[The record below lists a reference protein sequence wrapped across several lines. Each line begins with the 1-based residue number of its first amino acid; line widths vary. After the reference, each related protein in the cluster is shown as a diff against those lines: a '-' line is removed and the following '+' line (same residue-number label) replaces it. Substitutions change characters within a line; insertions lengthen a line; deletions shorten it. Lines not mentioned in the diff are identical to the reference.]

1 MNLWRT
7 IVVACLALPILAG
20 AAVGQEKKTLTV
32 WMTDS
37 RASYKAWL
45 VKYIAEFKKTRPDV
59 EINVVQ
65 MAPNDA
71 YVKWPAAVAAG
82 NAPDITWMF
91 VAYAPWLHEMP
102 GGGFLP
108 MNDVIEQLGAEK
120 FSETT
125 KAAWRHNGQY
135 LCAPVSRQTSYLFW
149 RKDKFKA
156 AGLEAP
162 RTWADVT
169 AAAKK
174 LTAPEAGQF
183 GIAMAG
189 KPDFQL
195 KQVWETIL
203 YSNGG
208 NLIARD
214 GKVTVDSP
222 ESVRATDIYRELFA
236 SSPPGSM
243 ANGFIEI
250 NRIFAQGSAAMVVSL
265 PVVLTQL
272 LSVDAS
278 LAGQVGAVIPSDNGG
293 DATMQNYRGWC
304 VFKTSKHPE
313 LAKEF
318 IKLLFTTDAYA
329 DHLEAGQLASLP
341 VYNDRVAVDRF
352 FSTNA
357 TAKAFPD
364 ALRYILDNGRGYYA
378 GINLYGPSPQAGQL
392 NNEGVIERA
401 LNRFLVEKG
410 SAATT
415 VKTMH
420 SEFERIM
427 NK

>member
-1 MNLWRT
+1 MLWRK
-7 IVVACLALPILAG
+7 IIAACVALPLLAG
-20 AAVGQEKKTLTV
+20 SVAAQEKKTLTV

-37 RASYKAWL
+37 RVSYKAWL
-45 VKYIAEFKKTRPDV
+45 EKYIAEFKKTRPGV

-65 MAPNDA
+65 MAPADA

-91 VAYAPWLHEMP
+91 VAFAPWLHDMP
-102 GGGFLP
+102 RGGFVP
-108 MNDVIEQLGAEK
+108 MNDVVEQLGADR

-125 KAAWRHNGQY
+125 KAAWRLNGDY
-135 LCAPVSRQTSYLFW
+135 LCVPVSRQTSYLFW

-156 AGLEAP
+156 AGLDAP
-162 RTWADVT
+162 RTWSDVI

-174 LTAPEAGQF
+174 LTTPETGQF

-189 KPDFQL
+189 KPDFQIR
-195 KQVWETIL
+195 QVWETIL

-208 NLIARD
+208 NLIDRD

-222 ESVRATDIYRELFA
+222 ESVRATEIYRELFA

-243 ANGFIEI
+243 ANAFIEI
-250 NRIFAQGSAAMVVSL
+250 NRIFGQGSAAMVVSL

-272 LSVDAS
+272 LSGDS
-278 LAGQVGAVIPSDNGG
+278 SMAGQVGAVIPSDNGG

-318 IKLLFTTDAYA
+318 IKLLFSTDAYA
-329 DHLEAGQLASLP
+329 DHLEAAQLASLP
-341 VYNDRVAVDRF
+341 VYNDKVAVDRF
-352 FSTNA
+352 FSTNK

-378 GINLYGPSPQAGQL
+378 GINLYGPNPKAGQL

-401 LNRFLVEKG
+401 LNRYLAEKG
-410 SAATT
+410 NAAAT
-415 VKTMH
+415 VKTIH
-420 SEFERIM
+420 SEIERVM
-427 NK
+427 KK